1 MPVDY
6 RPLIILVLLIITS
19 IFLLFLKKWKIAT
32 VLVIAEALIVGIF
45 TYNCLHP
52 PANLLKPAEA
62 GDPKAEFE
70 LSRWYTARRCFG
82 QGEGDFDA
90 SWKWLHK
97 SADANYPPALYTTGV
112 LWKMGY
118 FLPIPP
124 QAEHVWLST
133 PHPDPIK
140 GEALIDEAL
149 RLGFIP
155 PSEEKF
161 YYATV
166 FCVPSR
172 PIPAS
177 ATTRE

>member
-6 RPLIILVLLIITS
+6 RPVIILLLLIVTPIL
-19 IFLLFLKKWKIAT
+19 FLLLKSWIIAAA
-32 VLVIAEALIVGIF
+32 LVVAEILIVGIYVYGSF
-45 TYNCLHP
+45 HP
-52 PANLLKPAEA
+52 PTNLLARAQA

-97 SADANYPPALYTTGV
+97 SADANYPPAIYTTGV

-124 QAEHVWLST
+124 QTEHVWMST
-133 PHPDPIK
+133 PQPNPAK
-140 GEALIDEAL
+140 GQALIDEAL
-149 RLGFIP
+149 QLGFVP

-166 FCVPSR
+166 FCIPSR
-172 PIPAS
+172 LIPAS
-177 ATTRE
+177 ATRRE